1 MQKSIP
7 RLRGFTLIE
16 ALISI
21 AILATLL
28 TLAAPSWAGLFGRS
42 QVGVARNAL
51 HAALSEAR
59 IAAVMRAAPVVV
71 CPSFDQDACT
81 RSSQW
86 QVGWIAFV
94 DLDHDMERDEDEPV
108 LVVGQ
113 SSPAGVAVLGS
124 SGRPRIRFQPDG
136 SASGTNL
143 SLTVCERASGSK
155 AASQLVVSNA
165 GRVRTGAPS
174 PAQAAACLAAAG

>member
-1 MQKSIP
+1 MQKSMLKP
-7 RLRGFTLIE
+7 RGFTLIE

-28 TLAAPSWAGLFGRS
+28 TIGAPTWNGLFGRS

-59 IAAVMRAAPVVV
+59 IAAVSRGMPVVV
-71 CPSFDQDACT
+71 CPSFDQSSCT
-81 RSSQW
+81 RSTQW
-86 QVGWIAFV
+86 QIGWIAFV
-94 DLDHDMERDEDEPV
+94 DADHDMERGDDEPV

-113 SSPAGVAVLGS
+113 AGASGVTVLGS

-143 SLTVCERASGSK
+143 SLTVCERASGAQ
-155 AASQLVVSNA
+155 AASQLVLSNA
-165 GRVRTGAPS
+165 GRARTGAPT
-174 PAQAAACLAAAG
+174 PAQAAACLAVAG